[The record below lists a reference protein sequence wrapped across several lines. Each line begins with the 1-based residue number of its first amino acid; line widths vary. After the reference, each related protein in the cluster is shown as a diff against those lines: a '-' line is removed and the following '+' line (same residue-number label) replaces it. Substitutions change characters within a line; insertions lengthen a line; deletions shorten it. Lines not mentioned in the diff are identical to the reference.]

1 MTIITDQQ
9 RQRLINAPHTDDA
22 VTQEHPV
29 VVYRQPRS
37 GVLASLI
44 GMLAAVG
51 VLTILAVIT
60 AAIALVSGAELALV
74 GTNAERSSI
83 AALATV
89 GVILLV
95 STFVG
100 GFVAGRVARYRGMAT
115 GLGSSLWLL
124 VVLAVFGGLALLVN
138 EFSPFFEGFDVAQ
151 SIAVLENSDLALAGA
166 IAGGGLL
173 LLGLGMGLLGGRL
186 GETERSVGAHEVVS
200 DVSETG

>member
-1 MTIITDQQ
+1 MTTITDEQ
-9 RQRLINAPHTDDA
+9 RQRLINAPPTDDVA
-22 VTQEHPV
+22 TQEHPV

-44 GMLAAVG
+44 GMLAALG
-51 VLTILAVIT
+51 VLTILAVVT
-60 AAIALVSGAELALV
+60 ASIALVSGADLDLV
-74 GTNAERSSI
+74 GTDTARL
-83 AALATV
+83 AVALAV
-89 GVILLV
+89 IGVIILV
-95 STFVG
+95 STLVG

-124 VVLAVFGGLALLVN
+124 VVLAVFAGLALLVN

-151 SIAVLENSDLALAGA
+151 RVAALENSDLALTGA
-166 IAGGGLL
+166 IAAGGLL

-200 DVSETG
+200 DMNGTG